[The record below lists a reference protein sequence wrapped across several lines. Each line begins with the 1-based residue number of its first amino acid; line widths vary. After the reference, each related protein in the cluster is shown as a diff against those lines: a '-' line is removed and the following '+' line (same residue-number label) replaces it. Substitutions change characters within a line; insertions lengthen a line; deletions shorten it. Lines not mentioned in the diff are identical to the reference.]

1 MGKAHVAI
9 TFRKMVDKKCGTI
22 VQAELQVPEI
32 LSLDYTLYL
41 CTYNSSDNTLVIVD
55 SSSYTTNSL
64 FLDENVSAI
73 NNTSGDVVYYII
85 IDSNNNP
92 STEDYYTL
100 QVSIGGT
107 ADAFEPNDNG
117 FSSLSFPEMS
127 SNTSVSVPGNLNTPI
142 DNDWF
147 MLYVADTSEFSGLE
161 ISNIPNNVVVES
173 YGFTSAIEPVLRGST
188 KNASALPIVAGYNYF
203 TINEQI

>member
-1 MGKAHVAI
+1 MEVGSRYWRITAPRGTVCHQIYQKERNNLSVQVLWNNRTASVGKAHVAI

-73 NNTSGDVVYYII
+73 NNTSGDVVYYIV

-100 QVSIGGT
+100 QVSTGGT

-117 FSSLSFPEMS
+117 FSSFSFPEMS
-127 SNTSVSVPGNLNTPI
+127 SNTSVSVP
-142 DNDWF
+142 
-147 MLYVADTSEFSGLE
+147 
-161 ISNIPNNVVVES
+161 
-173 YGFTSAIEPVLRGST
+173 
-188 KNASALPIVAGYNYF
+188 
-203 TINEQI
+203 